1 MSCYIRH
8 MKPIYEEA
16 NLNPQTKEERK
27 EIDLAIRQ
35 IVGKTPEDQCNIVW
49 REVKNWLQD
58 ESKKEELIIKLG
70 LWKESQN
77 E

>member
-16 NLNPQTKEERK
+16 TLNPQTKEERK

-35 IVGKTPEDQCNIVW
+35 IVGKTSEDQCNIVW

-58 ESKKEELIIKLG
+58 ETKKEELITKLG
-70 LWKESQN
+70 LWKESKN